1 MLLRHIDY
9 KKFDSDQ
16 RVGFAGTTATL
27 YLCSA
32 RNTSRI
38 PIALLQGMNR
48 GKVTAL
54 TVKTFTSHDVVSM
67 SATICSAPSNAGS
80 TSAGKKR
87 NFK

>member
-16 RVGFAGTTATL
+16 KVGFAGTTATL
-27 YLCSA
+27 NLCSA
-32 RNTSRI
+32 RSTSRI
-38 PIALLQGMNR
+38 PIALLQG
-48 GKVTAL
+48 GAL
-54 TVKTFTSHDVVSM
+54 TMKTFTSHDVVSM